1 MKAPKMNHAEDKI
14 LDEYLAGK
22 SHLSASYK
30 SIGMDLPG
38 IEVDS
43 AILAASRREVHARP
57 YASGTN
63 GWRKW
68 QIPFSIAAVLV
79 VSASLTLTMVEYQKN
94 ADQASL
100 APAPMIVAEESNTS
114 RGDSLEPPK
123 SVDIQA
129 DELPKAAAPPRV
141 RKLEPVE
148 RNKQKMQPVA
158 PSDGKAAKADS
169 VARDIA
175 KAASPSIENRT
186 GAEPPSIIPQ
196 SFPANAQGRRSAE
209 PAAEINTPVQS
220 ELSRID
226 KTENVARKEG
236 AAASVPRLPQGDNTV
251 GEISRIATASAPSA
265 APAPAT
271 GSVMADSIQPP
282 PARPS
287 ASATKK
293 SVAADATTDNRRNS
307 VAAPEEMRKSRWLG
321 ESATLAAYGAAQT
334 LLAKIEALLREGKTE
349 EAERNLGE
357 FKKRFPDYVTP
368 ELITEEL
375 AKQRAALNAEPK

>member
-79 VSASLTLTMVEYQKN
+79 VSASLTLTMVDYQKN

-100 APAPMIVAEESNTS
+100 APAPMIVAEESKTS

-129 DELPKAAAPPRV
+129 DELPAAAAPPRV

-148 RNKQKMQPVA
+148 RNKQKMLPV
-158 PSDGKAAKADS
+158 PSPDGKAAKADS
-169 VARDIA
+169 AARDSA
-175 KAASPSIENRT
+175 KPASPSLESRT
-186 GAEPPSIIPQ
+186 GAEPPSTIPQ
-196 SFPANAQGRRSAE
+196 SFPATAQGRRSVE
-209 PAAEINTPVQS
+209 PAAEINMPAQS

-236 AAASVPRLPQGDNTV
+236 GPASVTRLPNGDNTV
-251 GEISRIATASAPSA
+251 GERPRIATASAPSA
-265 APAPAT
+265 APAKGT
-271 GSVMADSIQPP
+271 VMADSIQPP

-287 ASATKK
+287 ASAAKK

-307 VAAPEEMRKSRWLG
+307 VTAQEEMRKSGQLG
-321 ESATLAAYGAAQT
+321 DSATVAAYGAAQT

-349 EAERNLGE
+349 EAERNLAE
-357 FKKRFPDYVTP
+357 FKNRFPNYVTP
-368 ELITEEL
+368 ESITEEL
-375 AKQRAALNAEPK
+375 SKQRAALNAEPK